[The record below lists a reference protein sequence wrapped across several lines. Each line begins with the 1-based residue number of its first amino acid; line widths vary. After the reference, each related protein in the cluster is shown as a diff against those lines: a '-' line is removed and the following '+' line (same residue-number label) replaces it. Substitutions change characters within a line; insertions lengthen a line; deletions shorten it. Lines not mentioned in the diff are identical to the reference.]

1 MSNKLSNF
9 NGGEIS
15 LNSIPMQI
23 ELASYTNR
31 SCLFMGSYGLGKS
44 AKIYQ
49 YAKDNDYNIV
59 VFTGGLLTKANIYG
73 VDFINPDSKS
83 CNHYVAEWYN
93 NAINSDKKT
102 VLFLDDFANA
112 NPQEMMILQQLLG
125 DRKLGN
131 YDLPTD
137 KFIIVGATNRAGD
150 NANVFNISSPILSRL
165 VLLEVQLNV
174 DEYLEFSANNN
185 HPSVHAFLKDRKWA
199 ITNDSKFLAANGGVP
214 TEFVGYGAN
223 TNNYVNPCPR
233 TWSAVS
239 DMLYKL
245 TVNVLDDKYKE
256 GFTQNVSGLIGSGL
270 SNMFVRSLN
279 STLNIPSIEF
289 LESTCKDKNT
299 DYSKHITANLE
310 AVSSV
315 IFTVYQEINSR
326 ISTFVKL
333 KDDGKIQLKLS
344 KKGANRFDYE
354 PISNLMLVLDKLSST
369 KFKDGINAA
378 ATVSN
383 VYDLLMAKPDVSVN
397 YQMISECEAIT
408 KEHICTKSTIDM
420 GLRNNNV

>member
-9 NGGEIS
+9 NGGEIT

-31 SCLFMGSYGLGKS
+31 SCLFMGFPGLGKS

-59 VFTGGLLTKANIYG
+59 VFTGGLITKSNIYG
-73 VDFINPDSKS
+73 VDFIDPETKA
-83 CNHYVAEWYN
+83 CTHYVAEWYN

-102 VLFLDDFANA
+102 LLFLDDFANA

-137 KFIIVGATNRAGD
+137 KFIIVGATNRVGD
-150 NANVFNISSPILSRL
+150 NANVFNISSPIISRL

-174 DEYLEFSANNN
+174 EEYLKYSANNN

-223 TNNYVNPCPR
+223 SNNYVNPCPR

-245 TVNVLDDKYKE
+245 TVNVLDDKYKQP
-256 GFTQNVSGLIGSGL
+256 FTENVSGLIGSSL
-270 SNMFVRSLN
+270 SNIFIRSLN

-289 LESTCKDKNT
+289 LESTCKDKSI

-315 IFTVYQEINSR
+315 IFTVYQEINNR
-326 ISTFVKL
+326 MTTFVKL
-333 KDDGKIQLKLS
+333 KDEGKVNTS
-344 KKGANRFDYE
+344 YDKKGIYTIDYP
-354 PISNLMLVLDKLSST
+354 PISNLMLVLDKLAYT
-369 KFKDGINAA
+369 EFKEGINAK
-378 ATVSN
+378 ATISN
-383 VYDLLMAKPDVSVN
+383 VFDMLMAKQDVSIN
-397 YQMISECEAIT
+397 YQLITGSDAIT
-408 KEHICTKSTIDM
+408 KEHVCTKSLVDQ
-420 GLRNNNV
+420 GLRMSTL

>member
-1 MSNKLSNF
+1 
-9 NGGEIS
+9 
-15 LNSIPMQI
+15 MQI

-31 SCLFMGSYGLGKS
+31 SVLLLGLPGLGKS
-44 AKIYQ
+44 AKVYEH
-49 YAKDNDYNIV
+49 AKNKGYNLV
-59 VFTGGLLTKANIYG
+59 VFTGGLITKANIYG
-73 VDFINPDSKS
+73 VDFINPDTKS
-83 CNHYVAEWYN
+83 CTHYVAEWYN
-93 NAINSDKKT
+93 NAIQSDTKT
-102 VLFLDDFANA
+102 LLFLDDFANA

-174 DEYLEFSANNN
+174 NEYLEYSANHN

-214 TEFVGYGAN
+214 NEFVGYGSN
-223 TNNYVNPCPR
+223 SNNYVNPCPR

-256 GFTQNVSGLIGSGL
+256 SFIQNVSGLIGSGL

-279 STLNIPSIEF
+279 TTLNIPSIEF
-289 LESTCKDKNT
+289 LESACNDKGT

-326 ISTFVKL
+326 MATFVKL
-333 KDDGKIQLKLS
+333 KDTEKIKTNYS
-344 KKGANRFDYE
+344 KKGKMTYVY
-354 PISNLMLVLDKLSST
+354 PPVSNLMLVLDKIAST
-369 KFKDGINAA
+369 KFKEGINAP
-378 ATVSN
+378 ATISN
-383 VYDLLMAKPDVSVN
+383 VFDLLMSNSSVSVY
-397 YQMISECEAIT
+397 YQLIEDCDKIIN
-408 KEHICTKSTIDM
+408 EHVVIKSTVDHRIN
-420 GLRNNNV
+420 RV

>member
-31 SCLFMGSYGLGKS
+31 SCLFMGFPGLGKS

-49 YAKDNDYNIV
+49 YAKDNNYNIV
-59 VFTGGLLTKANIYG
+59 VFTGGLITKANIYG
-73 VDFINPDSKS
+73 VDFIEPETKA
-83 CNHYVAEWYN
+83 CTHYVAEWYN
-93 NAINSDKKT
+93 QAINSDKKT

-174 DEYLEFSANNN
+174 NEYLEYSANHN

-199 ITNDSKFLAANGGVP
+199 ILNDSKFLQANGDVP
-214 TEFVGYGAN
+214 TEFVGYGSN
-223 TNNYVNPCPR
+223 SNNYVNPCPR

-256 GFTQNVSGLIGSGL
+256 PFIQNVSGLIGSGL
-270 SNMFVRSLN
+270 SSLFVRSLN

-289 LESTCKDKNT
+289 LESTCNDKSTN
-299 DYSKHITANLE
+299 YANHITANLE

-315 IFTVYQEINSR
+315 IFTIYQEINCR
-326 ISTFVKL
+326 ISTFVRL
-333 KDDGKIQLKLS
+333 KDEGKIQTNIS
-344 KKGANRFDYE
+344 KKGKMTYVYP
-354 PISNLMLVLDKLSST
+354 PISNLMQVLDKLAFT
-369 KFKDGINAA
+369 EFKDGINSK
-378 ATVSN
+378 ATISN
-383 VYDLLMAKPDVSVN
+383 VFDLLMANSNVN
-397 YQMISECEAIT
+397 VFYMLIQDCEPIIN
-408 KEHICTKSTIDM
+408 EHIVTKSTIDM
-420 GLRNNNV
+420 SLRNNNV

>member
-9 NGGEIS
+9 NGGEIT

-23 ELASYTNR
+23 KLASYTNR
-31 SCLFMGSYGLGKS
+31 SCLFMGFPGLGKS

-59 VFTGGLLTKANIYG
+59 VFTGGLITKSNIYG
-73 VDFINPDSKS
+73 VDFINPDTKS

-93 NAINSDKKT
+93 KAINSDKKT

-150 NANVFNISSPILSRL
+150 NANVFSISSPIISRL
-165 VLLEVQLNV
+165 VLLEVQLDV
-174 DEYLEFSANNN
+174 EEYLEYSANNN

-223 TNNYVNPCPR
+223 SNNYVNPCPR

-256 GFTQNVSGLIGSGL
+256 SFTQNVSGLIGSSL
-270 SNMFVRSLN
+270 SNIFIRSLN

-289 LESTCKDKNT
+289 LESTCKDKST

-315 IFTVYQEINSR
+315 IFTVYQEINNR
-326 ISTFVKL
+326 MTTFVKL
-333 KDDGKIQLKLS
+333 KDEGKIQTNYN
-344 KKGANRFDYE
+344 KKGRMTYIYL
-354 PISNLMLVLDKLSST
+354 PISNLMQVLDKLACT
-369 KFKDGINAA
+369 KFKEGINAP
-378 ATVSN
+378 ATISN
-383 VYDLLMAKPDVSVN
+383 VFDMLMANSSVN
-397 YQMISECEAIT
+397 VYYQLIEDCEKIIN
-408 KEHICTKSTIDM
+408 EHIVTKSTVDM
-420 GLRNNNV
+420 GIKNSNV

>member
-31 SCLFMGSYGLGKS
+31 SCLFMGQPGLGKS

-73 VDFINPDSKS
+73 VDFINPDTKS
-83 CNHYVAEWYN
+83 CTHYVAEWYN
-93 NAINSDKKT
+93 NAINSDRKT

-112 NPQEMMILQQLLG
+112 NPQEMMVLQQLLG

-131 YDLPTD
+131 YDLPVD
-137 KFIIVGATNRAGD
+137 KSIIVGATNRAND

-165 VLLEVQLNV
+165 VLLEVQLDV
-174 DEYLEFSANNN
+174 DEYLEFSASNN

-270 SNMFVRSLN
+270 SSLFVRSLN

-289 LESTCKDKNT
+289 LESTCMDKSV

-326 ISTFVKL
+326 INTFAKL
-333 KDDGKIQLKLS
+333 KDSNKVQSIVNN
-344 KKGANRFDYE
+344 KGRRTYIY
-354 PISNLMLVLDKLSST
+354 PPVSNLMLVLNKIAST
-369 KFKDGINAA
+369 KFKEGINSK
-378 ATVSN
+378 ATISN
-383 VYDLLMAKPDVSVN
+383 VFDLLMSNSNVN
-397 YQMISECEAIT
+397 VYYQLIEDCEKIIN
-408 KEHICTKSTIDM
+408 EHVVTKSTIDTAV
-420 GLRNNNV
+420 RNNNV

>member
-31 SCLFMGSYGLGKS
+31 SCLFMGFPGLGKS
-44 AKIYQ
+44 AKIYE
-49 YAKDNDYNIV
+49 YARNNNYNLV

-73 VDFINPDSKS
+73 VDFINPDTKS
-83 CNHYVAEWYN
+83 CTHYVAEWYN
-93 NAINSDKKT
+93 NAINSDRKT

-131 YDLPTD
+131 YDLPVD
-137 KFIIVGATNRAGD
+137 KFIIVGATNRAND

-165 VLLEVQLNV
+165 VVLEVQLNV
-174 DEYLEFSANNN
+174 DEYLEYSANNN

-214 TEFVGYGAN
+214 SEFVGYGAN
-223 TNNYVNPCPR
+223 NNNYINPCPR

-270 SNMFVRSLN
+270 SSLFVRSLN

-289 LESTCKDKNT
+289 LESTCMDKSV

-326 ISTFVKL
+326 ISTFIKL
-333 KDDGKIQLKLS
+333 KDAGKIETKYN
-344 KKGANRFDYE
+344 KKGKTTYVYS
-354 PISNLMLVLDKLSST
+354 PISNLIQVLDKIAHT
-369 KFKDGINAA
+369 NFKDGINSK
-378 ATVSN
+378 ATISN
-383 VYDLLMAKPDVSVN
+383 VFDMLMANSKVN
-397 YQMISECEAIT
+397 VYYQLIEECEPIIN
-408 KEHICTKSTIDM
+408 EHVVVKSTIDM
-420 GLRNNNV
+420 SLRNNNV

>member
-9 NGGEIS
+9 NGGEIT

-23 ELASYTNR
+23 KLASYTNR
-31 SCLFMGSYGLGKS
+31 SCLFMGFPGLGKS

-59 VFTGGLLTKANIYG
+59 VFTGGLITKSNIYG
-73 VDFINPDSKS
+73 VDFINPDTKA

-150 NANVFNISSPILSRL
+150 NANVFSISSPIISRL
-165 VLLEVQLNV
+165 VLLEVQLDV
-174 DEYLEFSANNN
+174 EEYLEYSANNN

-223 TNNYVNPCPR
+223 SNNYVNPCPR

-256 GFTQNVSGLIGSGL
+256 SFTQNVSGLIGSSL
-270 SNMFVRSLN
+270 SNIFVRSLN

-289 LESTCKDKNT
+289 LESTCKDKSV

-315 IFTVYQEINSR
+315 IFTVYQEINNR
-326 ISTFVKL
+326 MTTFVKL
-333 KDDGKIQLKLS
+333 KDEGKIQTNYN
-344 KKGANRFDYE
+344 KKGRMTYIYL
-354 PISNLMLVLDKLSST
+354 PISNLMQVLDKLACT
-369 KFKDGINAA
+369 KFKEGINAP
-378 ATVSN
+378 ATISN
-383 VYDLLMAKPDVSVN
+383 VFDMLMANSSVN
-397 YQMISECEAIT
+397 VYYQLIEDCEKIIN
-408 KEHICTKSTIDM
+408 EHIVTKSTVDM
-420 GLRNNNV
+420 GIKNNNV

>member
-9 NGGEIS
+9 NGGEIT

-23 ELASYTNR
+23 KLASYTNR
-31 SCLFMGSYGLGKS
+31 SCLFMGFPGLGKS

-59 VFTGGLLTKANIYG
+59 VFTGGLITKSNIYG
-73 VDFINPDSKS
+73 VDFINPDTKA

-150 NANVFNISSPILSRL
+150 NANVFSISSPIISRL
-165 VLLEVQLNV
+165 VLLEVQLDV
-174 DEYLEFSANNN
+174 EEYLEYSANNN

-223 TNNYVNPCPR
+223 SNNYVNPCPR

-256 GFTQNVSGLIGSGL
+256 SFTQNVSGLIGSSL
-270 SNMFVRSLN
+270 SNIFIRSLN

-289 LESTCKDKNT
+289 LESTCKDKST

-315 IFTVYQEINSR
+315 IFTVYQEINNR
-326 ISTFVKL
+326 MTTFVKL
-333 KDDGKIQLKLS
+333 KDEGKIQTNYN
-344 KKGANRFDYE
+344 KKGRMTYIYL
-354 PISNLMLVLDKLSST
+354 PISNLMQVLDKLACT
-369 KFKDGINAA
+369 KFKEGINAP
-378 ATVSN
+378 ATISN
-383 VYDLLMAKPDVSVN
+383 VFDILMANSSVN
-397 YQMISECEAIT
+397 VYYQLIEDCEKIIN
-408 KEHICTKSTIDM
+408 EHIVTKSTVDM
-420 GLRNNNV
+420 GIKNNNV

>member
-9 NGGEIS
+9 NGGEIT

-31 SCLFMGSYGLGKS
+31 SCLFMGQPGLGKS

-59 VFTGGLLTKANIYG
+59 VFTGGLITKSNIYG
-73 VDFINPDSKS
+73 VDFINPDTKA

-150 NANVFNISSPILSRL
+150 NANVFSISSPIISRL
-165 VLLEVQLNV
+165 VLLEVQLDV
-174 DEYLEFSANNN
+174 EEYLEYSANNN

-199 ITNDSKFLAANGGVP
+199 IINDSKFLAANGGVP

-223 TNNYVNPCPR
+223 SNNYVNPCPR

-245 TVNVLDDKYKE
+245 TVNVLDNKYKE
-256 GFTQNVSGLIGSGL
+256 SFTQNVSGLIGSSL
-270 SNMFVRSLN
+270 SNIFVRSLN

-289 LESTCKDKNT
+289 LESTCKDKSV

-315 IFTVYQEINSR
+315 IFTVYQEINNR
-326 ISTFVKL
+326 MITFVKL
-333 KDDGKIQLKLS
+333 KDEGKIEVNYN
-344 KKGANRFDYE
+344 KKGKIIYVYP
-354 PISNLMLVLDKLSST
+354 PISNLMLVLNKIAST
-369 KFKDGINAA
+369 KFKEGINAS
-378 ATVSN
+378 ATISN
-383 VYDLLMAKPDVSVN
+383 VFDMLMANFSVN
-397 YQMISECEAIT
+397 VYYQLIEDCEPIIN
-408 KEHICTKSTIDM
+408 EHIVTKSTVDM
-420 GLRNNNV
+420 GIKNSNV